1 MYILDTHTLL
11 WYLRD
16 SEELSDTARNT
27 INDAEY
33 ICTSAVSLWEIAIKH
48 SIGKLNLEFSISQI
62 EELCSEKDIYILL
75 IKGNHLDE
83 LDKLPDYHNDPF
95 DRLIICQAITENM
108 TIITRDSI
116 IPKYPVKTLW

>member
-16 SEELSDTARNT
+16 SEEL
-27 INDAEY
+27 
-33 ICTSAVSLWEIAIKH
+33 
-48 SIGKLNLEFSISQI
+48 
-62 EELCSEKDIYILL
+62 CSEKDIYILP

-95 DRLIICQAITENM
+95 DRLIICQYP
-108 TIITRDSI
+108 SI
-116 IPKYPVKTLW
+116 LA

>member
-16 SEELSDTARNT
+16 SDELSDTTRNT

-48 SIGKLNLEFSISQI
+48 SIGKLELEFSISQI
-62 EELCSEKDIYILL
+62 EELCSEKDIYILP

-83 LDKLPDYHNDPF
+83 LDKLQDYHNSTYIHHILNKMIF
-95 DRLIICQAITENM
+95 LKN
-108 TIITRDSI
+108 S
-116 IPKYPVKTLW
+116 

>member
-48 SIGKLNLEFSISQI
+48 SIGKLDL
-62 EELCSEKDIYILL
+62 ELCSEKDIYILP

-83 LDKLPDYHNDPF
+83 LDKLTDYHNDPF

-108 TIITRDSI
+108 TIITRDTI